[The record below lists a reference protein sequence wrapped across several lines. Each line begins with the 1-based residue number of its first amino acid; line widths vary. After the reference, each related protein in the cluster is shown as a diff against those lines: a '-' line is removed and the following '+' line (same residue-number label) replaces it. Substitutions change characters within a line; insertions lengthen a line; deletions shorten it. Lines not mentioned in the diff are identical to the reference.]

1 MIRTGNSK
9 PLFSFAGY
17 DVAVGILDKSLSS
30 MYASPVD
37 HVHYLKVRDEG
48 FSDSLKT
55 TTLYVVGMGRC
66 FKDKYGAGAEN
77 LKLEKHFASLYGIRT
92 KSIEEKSRNAPSRGA
107 HVEVPSLR
115 PPRPRRQE
123 QADDTTTRKN
133 GFLKTCQCAAV
144 SLAPKTGRQR
154 RRSGDRQRAGRLQPP
169 LRPIHS
175 LWDSRG
181 HHDL

>member
-1 MIRTGNSK
+1 
-9 PLFSFAGY
+9 
-17 DVAVGILDKSLSS
+17 

-66 FKDKYGAGAEN
+66 FKDKYGTGAEN

-107 HVEVPSLR
+107 HVEVPALR

-144 SLAPKTGRQR
+144 SLARRQGDSGGGVVIVR
-154 RRSGDRQRAGRLQPP
+154 GPGAFIRRSAQYTLFGILVATT
-169 LRPIHS
+169 ICEAT
-175 LWDSRG
+175 
-181 HHDL
+181 